1 MWHCFAVIFKCTKN
15 IQKLPSVKVV
25 QVGLTNDSVASWS
38 DKMKNMSESDF
49 VGMMRQ
55 LMDKNITTS
64 SMVVDPVLIE
74 ASSGSIWDLIV
85 FTWQAFGSCDHSEFL
100 VPTSHDNHFD
110 VPVLVHVPK
119 VYRHWQ
125 WLPLIQLDHCL
136 NLQTEPQ
143 PKFLHSS
150 LPTR

>member
-1 MWHCFAVIFKCTKN
+1 MKLFLKSTKN

-64 SMVVDPVLIE
+64 SMVVDPALIE
-74 ASSGSIWDLIV
+74 ASSSSI
-85 FTWQAFGSCDHSEFL
+85 
-100 VPTSHDNHFD
+100 
-110 VPVLVHVPK
+110 
-119 VYRHWQ
+119 
-125 WLPLIQLDHCL
+125 
-136 NLQTEPQ
+136 
-143 PKFLHSS
+143 
-150 LPTR
+150 